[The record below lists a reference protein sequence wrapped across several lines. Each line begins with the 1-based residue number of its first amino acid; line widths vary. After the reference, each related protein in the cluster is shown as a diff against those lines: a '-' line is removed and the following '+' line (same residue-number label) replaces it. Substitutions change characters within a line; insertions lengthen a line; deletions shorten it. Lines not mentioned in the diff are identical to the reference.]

1 MTVTIG
7 RRELLDPRSRP
18 TRPTTP
24 RRHGMTKGVL
34 LRIFMLEGQ
43 RHHSELLYDW
53 LLRRAREMGITGGAA
68 FREIAGYGRHERLHE
83 QFFFELAGDLPV
95 EVVFAMTQSD
105 SQKFLDLL
113 AREKLSLFYI
123 SSPCEFGHVG
133 E

>member
-1 MTVTIG
+1 MTT
-7 RRELLDPRSRP
+7 
-18 TRPTTP
+18 
-24 RRHGMTKGVL
+24 GVL
-34 LRIFMLEGQ
+34 LRIFVLEGQ
-43 RHHSELLYDW
+43 RHHGELLYDW

>member
-1 MTVTIG
+1 MTQ
-7 RRELLDPRSRP
+7 
-18 TRPTTP
+18 
-24 RRHGMTKGVL
+24 GVL
-34 LRIFMLEGQ
+34 LRIFVLEGQ
-43 RHHSELLYDW
+43 RHHNELLYDW

-123 SSPCEFGHVG
+123 SSACEFGHVG